1 MEPDTSSTF
10 SRRAFLQRTLG
21 VVATA
26 ALPAWFTEEAV
37 AAETARI
44 AATAPYQTLLRQ
56 SLRVGTLFMMG
67 RNPGYAQRWQ
77 DGLEQAAVSLETFPR
92 RCPLAHENDSF
103 PYEVRQL
110 LYASHRILFTLI
122 DADAD
127 GEDDTVRILHVRH
140 QAQRW
145 LDDDAE

>member
-1 MEPDTSSTF
+1 MKHFIVE
-10 SRRAFLQRTLG
+10 
-21 VVATA
+21 
-26 ALPAWFTEEAV
+26 FTEKAEAQV
-37 AAETARI
+37 EDIVFR
-44 AATAPYQTLLRQ
+44 
-56 SLRVGTLFMMG
+56 MMG
-67 RNPGYAQRWQ
+67 RNPNYAERWR

-92 RCPLAHENDSF
+92 RCPFAHENDTF

-122 DADAD
+122 DGDGD

-145 LDDDAE
+145 LDEEDKAE